1 MKKLLAT
8 MSTIAVLS
16 LSGAAL
22 AEESSGKIEAMD
34 PQSRTIIL
42 DDGNTYTVSQDV
54 ALESLRPGSEVT
66 VSFEEQGGQK
76 VVTEIEPAN

>member
-1 MKKLLAT
+1 
-8 MSTIAVLS
+8 
-16 LSGAAL
+16 
-22 AEESSGKIEAMD
+22 MD

-42 DDGNTYTVSQDV
+42 DDGNTYTVSQGV

>member
-1 MKKLLAT
+1 MKRFLAT
-8 MSTIAVLS
+8 VSTVALIG

-42 DDGNTYTVSQDV
+42 DDGNTYMVSEGV
-54 ALESLRPGSEVT
+54 ALEALRPGSEVT
-66 VSFEEQGGQK
+66 VSFEERGGQK
-76 VVTEIEPAN
+76 VVTEITPSN